1 MTGGP
6 ITIINAPSETNVRVP
21 VLLLD
26 DLRILLLEDE
36 PLIAIDVEQ
45 LCTDH
50 GARSVTIVQHL
61 AQIDAGEVRN
71 LFDAAIIDLMLGG
84 QSTLGFAQRLLEQ
97 DLPFIIASGRSAQ
110 EMEALLPGIAIVEKP
125 YSGMD
130 LVEALAAACA
140 RPPRVRQPTS
150 P

>member
-6 ITIINAPSETNVRVP
+6 ITTINAASGMNVRVP
-21 VLLLD
+21 VVLLD

-50 GARSVTIVQHL
+50 GARSVTIVQDL
-61 AQIDAGEVRN
+61 AQIDAGEVRS

-84 QSTLGFAQRLLEQ
+84 HSTLGFAQRLAEQ
-97 DLPFIIASGRSAQ
+97 NLPFIIASGHSAR
-110 EMEALLPGIAIVEKP
+110 EVETLLPGIAIVEKP

-130 LVEALAAACA
+130 LVEALAAACS
-140 RPPRVRQPTS
+140 RPPRVRPPAS